1 MYARSAFFT
10 ASQVRQPKPANC
22 AAVSEVVRSIIAT
35 IVQSIH
41 RGQQHKA
48 TTCLPLAA
56 LQSVWAT
63 AVAPS
68 QLPLTQCATDKSNKK
83 IAPKAQAQRRRPA
96 AAAAAAAAPAIAAS
110 ERSSAR
116 ASVERRD
123 ASQTSIPAATRPAPS
138 SSPAPIPSH
147 GESQTTSQLSTRPPA
162 AEEIRTITASGGVPI
177 ICVSGESSTGQPMS
191 QAGSLTAVSYGI
203 PAQEPIPTTE
213 EARDTDSMRAK
224 AIPTTG
230 LSPGPSVVR
239 DSLPAATEDNTNLES
254 TFAALREALSG
265 QEQQHQSANKR
276 RRLDRPRISKESP
289 LTANVSEGSVAI
301 VSAVERDRGP
311 EMSADG
317 QPAAGNDAP
326 GRTAMARGRR
336 KAATTAGGARPDIE
350 QTNGTSALKRKGEAR
365 ARAKG
370 RSTVGADPTDDGEH
384 PSALGRK
391 GSSRNRRQ
399 KRAREKTPE
408 DAENVEIASSV
419 VKMSDLCKDTRTGKR
434 SERSREIEMM
444 DGTETIRKQRERR
457 EVRENG
463 RPPTL
468 ETVDQRLE
476 RLEREREAAEQGQ
489 VSAPRMRLV
498 NGKLVLDEASL
509 QVDRHANAAALAE
522 PMEQVEE
529 STLTRP
535 VNAGTW
541 GKREK
546 TEPWGEESTDRF
558 YNALRMFGTDFG
570 MISKMFPGRSR
581 RQIKLKFNKE
591 EKADSKRVTE
601 AVSGPRQLIDIAEF
615 SELTMT
621 EYQDPEAFARELEA
635 EAAAHAAEQKRQ
647 QEALQETIRQTHAV
661 TGEVAADGAGGSL
674 SAKENQVQGSSGA
687 SKKGKRAADKKKKNL
702 HSRHGGGE
710 EVEVI
715 GTIDIMV

>member
-1 MYARSAFFT
+1 MYARSGT
-10 ASQVRQPKPANC
+10 TRHGNRKGPNCVLHASHRQHSQLCARQSIRPVIEHQRHIHRPSLVVAGRQRKQHHVCLWQLRNQYGPSTPAPSRPANT
-22 AAVSEVVRSIIAT
+22 VRA
-35 IVQSIH
+35 
-41 RGQQHKA
+41 
-48 TTCLPLAA
+48 
-56 LQSVWAT
+56 
-63 AVAPS
+63 
-68 QLPLTQCATDKSNKK
+68 DKSNKK

-96 AAAAAAAAPAIAAS
+96 AAAAAAPAAS
-110 ERSSAR
+110 EQSSAR
-116 ASVERRD
+116 ASIERRD
-123 ASQTSIPAATRPAPS
+123 ASQTSVPAAARPAPS
-138 SSPAPIPSH
+138 SSPVPVPSH
-147 GESQTTSQLSTRPPA
+147 GESQAAIQLPTGPPA
-162 AEEIRTITASGGVPI
+162 VGETHTTTASSAVPVI
-177 ICVSGESSTGQPMS
+177 RVSGEGAARQPTS
-191 QAGSLTAVSYGI
+191 RASGLTAASDDI
-203 PAQEPIPTTE
+203 PSQEPTISIEETRDANPTG
-213 EARDTDSMRAK
+213 AK
-224 AIPTTG
+224 VALATG
-230 LSPGPSVVR
+230 LLPGLPAVR
-239 DSLPAATEDNTNLES
+239 DSLPATAEDNINLES

-265 QEQQHQSANKR
+265 QELHQPTNKR
-276 RRLDRPRISKESP
+276 RRLDQPQIPKDAS
-289 LTANVSEGSVAI
+289 LTADLSEGGVA
-301 VSAVERDRGP
+301 VVPTVERDRGP
-311 EMSADG
+311 EGSADE
-317 QPAAGNDAP
+317 QTVVRNDAL
-326 GRTAMARGRR
+326 GRAAAARGRR
-336 KAATTAGGARPDIE
+336 K
-350 QTNGTSALKRKGEAR
+350 QMNSTSVLKRKGG

-370 RSTVGADPTDDGEH
+370 RSNAGADSTDNGEH
-384 PSALGRK
+384 PSTSGRK
-391 GSSRNRRQ
+391 SGSRSRRQ
-399 KRAREKTPE
+399 KRTREKTPE

-444 DGTETIRKQRERR
+444 DGTETIRRQRERR

-476 RLEREREAAEQGQ
+476 RLEKEREAAEQGQ

-570 MISKMFPGRSR
+570 MISKIFPGRSR

-591 EKADSKRVTE
+591 ERTDSKRVTE
-601 AVSGPRQLIDIAEF
+601 ALSGPRQLMDIAKF

-621 EYQDPEAFARELEA
+621 EYQDPEAFAQELKA
-635 EAAAHAAEQKRQ
+635 EAAAHEAEQKRQ
-647 QEALQETIRQTHAV
+647 QEALQETIRQTHSV
-661 TGEVAADGAGGSL
+661 TAEVAADGAGGNS
-674 SAKENQVQGSSGA
+674 SAKENQVQSGSGT

-710 EVEVI
+710 EVEIV
-715 GTIDIMV
+715 GTIDR